1 MATFLIFAY
10 SSESALQDALSTT
23 GSYFGAVATLGAAVI
38 AAYLFND
45 WRDQHNKNVEAGIC
59 INIFDF
65 AYISNFKLLQ
75 NLTIIENNIINI
87 HHDRDAIKELSQVL
101 ENLQAIRDEI
111 ITILVPKTH
120 LIVSEE
126 DYEKIFFPIFNQIT
140 LKTEL
145 YIVTIKRCIDKQV
158 YKNDPSYGA
167 LIKDLQNGVQELIEL
182 INIIPTKLKPYYKA
196 LT

>member
-1 MATFLIFAY
+1 MKNLKPITFSFIVSLGIAFVFLMATFLIFAY

-75 NLTIIENNIINI
+75 NLTII
-87 HHDRDAIKELSQVL
+87 
-101 ENLQAIRDEI
+101 
-111 ITILVPKTH
+111 
-120 LIVSEE
+120 
-126 DYEKIFFPIFNQIT
+126 
-140 LKTEL
+140 
-145 YIVTIKRCIDKQV
+145 
-158 YKNDPSYGA
+158 
-167 LIKDLQNGVQELIEL
+167 
-182 INIIPTKLKPYYKA
+182 
-196 LT
+196 